1 MSAFRTYTDY
11 NVNQMEE
18 LQRVMGRTLAR
29 KETLRR
35 RSFALSWGVLCM
47 GVGLLLAVRKGS
59 VFLAL
64 ACCVLGALLLA
75 RGVFFYQL
83 AAWASCR
90 AMGKQTMGTEY
101 TLEKSEIL
109 AVRGKDSTRY
119 PYSACMQLLETE
131 HSIYFMMTDG
141 QGLILDKD
149 NLRGGTVEELR
160 SWLAEKTGKP
170 LTWAGGKRAGEKAA
184 KP

>member
-1 MSAFRTYTDY
+1 MR
-11 NVNQMEE
+11 
-18 LQRVMGRTLAR
+18 QRLTQFIKDHFIRGHRLNSTALVLW
-29 KETLRR
+29 
-35 RSFALSWGVLCM
+35 SFGIIILV
-47 GVGLLLAVRKGS
+47 
-59 VFLAL
+59 
-64 ACCVLGALLLA
+64 GALLLT
-75 RGVFFYQL
+75 RGIFFYQL

-184 KP
+184 KS